1 MADQHETSRETGAE
15 DVGREDKGRDETGR
29 GEVGTWIS
37 SFSIRYPVT
46 VCMLLISFLLM
57 GAVSLT
63 KIPLVLLPSINAPFV
78 VVVAPYPNATPEQVQ
93 EEITRPL
100 EEVLATL
107 PNVKRLTS
115 RSSADQAEVVMEFG
129 LGEDIDVMRAEVRE
143 KVDQIRDEL
152 PGDLRDVL
160 VLNFNTN
167 DIPIIEGRIA
177 SGRDLRGQYE
187 LLDVKIK
194 RPLERIPGVGEVNI
208 DGVARQRIDIDLR
221 LDDIKKYGVDI
232 GSVFNKLDGTN
243 FNVSLGRV
251 EDGGVRYGV
260 ISDGSVSSLDEL
272 RNFPVNER
280 GLLLEDIADI
290 DLVNPGT
297 SYGRHLNGEFAI
309 GLAIR
314 KASDANTVETVRR
327 IQEAIEEINRD
338 PALQGIEVLVWHD
351 AGAEITESL
360 QGLLNAGTLGAVLA
374 VFVLFIFLRKLG
386 ATIAIGLCIPF
397 SIVSAVG
404 FLYLLGSSLNVLSMM
419 GLMLS
424 TGMLVDNAVVVLES
438 IYSNLEK
445 GMQRVKASIT
455 GTQGVVRAVVAST
468 LTSIIIFV
476 PLVFGRETIF
486 TLFLSH
492 AGIAI
497 MITLLCSLF
506 VSMTLIPLGLAR
518 FFRLRLSSASS
529 SQEKAVR
536 RGWINAVR
544 DRYADFL
551 RWTLRH
557 PVWTVVAILVILIS
571 TGFPQS
577 QLKDSSVDAI
587 DMQDLMVE
595 YEFSENY
602 HYEKIESDYVE
613 PVEAFLMANRDKFGI
628 ENVYSWYANNAANTR
643 IFFDEDKVAQDEVE
657 NLREAIGEGLPVI
670 PGADIRLGQQ
680 EGAENRQFLSVSVYG
695 ENGRRLRE
703 LVMDAKRRL
712 ELKEEFAEIYTGVD
726 ESRQEVQL
734 VLDRTKAREFGVSP
748 ESVAGILSIVIR
760 GRQLRSFR
768 SEQGEV
774 EVWVSLQPTDREDLE
789 DLLSIVVGGGP
800 QGEEIRLAQIAD
812 LTIVKT
818 PGSIRRE
825 NRRTFANMWIN
836 YTGGDTEAGKA
847 SIRETL
853 ESITFPEGYS
863 WSFGFQTIEQENQ
876 ELEFLFNF
884 LLALF
889 MVYLVMASL
898 FESFAHP
905 FAIMLSLLFAWP
917 GVTWFLYLT
926 GTPFNLM
933 AMLGALILI
942 GIVVNN
948 GIVLIDHVNTR
959 RREGLPRSEAIV
971 EGCRERFR
979 PILMTAATTIVGMI
993 PLALGTT
1000 GVFGLRYFPMAR
1012 TVIGGLAA
1020 STVLSL
1026 VVLPTAYWL
1035 VDELALWTRQAW
1047 FAARSKAAPQPVEG
1061 APAAPGTPAAA
1072 S

>member
-1 MADQHETSRETGAE
+1 MSKFSSKDENKE
-15 DVGREDKGRDETGR
+15 GRT
-29 GEVGTWIS
+29 GTWIS
-37 SFSIRYPVT
+37 SFSIRFPVT
-46 VCMLLISFLLM
+46 VCMLLISFLVL
-57 GAVSLT
+57 GAVSVS
-63 KIPLVLLPSINAPFV
+63 KIPLVLLPSINAPFI

-100 EEVLATL
+100 EEVLATI
-107 PNVKRLTS
+107 PNVRRITS
-115 RSSADQAEVVMEFG
+115 RSSADNAQIALEFT
-129 LGEDIDVMRAEVRE
+129 LGQDIDVMRAEVRE
-143 KVDQIRDEL
+143 KVDQIRGEL
-152 PGDLRDVL
+152 PEDLRDVF
-160 VLNFNTN
+160 VQNFNTD

-194 RPLERIPGVGEVNI
+194 RPLERIPGVGDVSI

-221 LDDIKKYGVDI
+221 LDDVKKYGVDI
-232 GSVFNKLDGTN
+232 GALFDKLDGTN
-243 FNVSLGRV
+243 FNVSLGRI
-251 EDGGVRYGV
+251 EDAGVRYGV
-260 ISDGSVSSLDEL
+260 ITDGSVGSLEEL
-272 RNFPVNER
+272 RRFPVNER
-280 GLLLEDIADI
+280 GLLLEDIAEI
-290 DLVNPGT
+290 DLINPE
-297 SYGRHLNGEFAI
+297 SAYGRHLNGEFAI

-314 KASDANTVETVRR
+314 KASDANTVETVAR
-327 IQEAIEEINRD
+327 IQEAIKEINED

-360 QGLLNAGTLGAVLA
+360 HGLLNAGTVGAVLA
-374 VFVLFIFLRKLG
+374 IIVLFLFLRKLG
-386 ATIAIGLCIPF
+386 ATLAIGLSIPF
-397 SIVSAVG
+397 SILSAVG
-404 FLYLLGSSLNVLSMM
+404 FLYLLGNSLNVLSMM

-445 GMQRVKASIT
+445 GMHRVQASIT

-506 VSMTLIPLGLAR
+506 VSLTLIPMGLAR
-518 FFRLRLSSASS
+518 FFRLRLSSEAESAR
-529 SQEKAVR
+529 KGAGKTWVDK
-536 RGWINAVR
+536 IR
-544 DRYADFL
+544 DRYAKLLD
-551 RWTLRH
+551 WTLRH
-557 PVWTVVAILVILIS
+557 PVWTVSAIIVILLA
-571 TGFPQS
+571 TFYPAS
-577 QLKDSSVDAI
+577 QLRDTSIDAQ
-587 DMQDLMVE
+587 DMRDLMVE

-602 HYEKIESDYVE
+602 HYQKIESDYVE
-613 PVEAFLMANRDKFGI
+613 PVERFLLGNRDKFGI
-628 ENVYSWYANNAANTR
+628 ENVYSFYTNNAANTR
-643 IFFDEDKVAQDEVE
+643 IYFDEDKVAQDEVADI
-657 NLREAIGEGLPVI
+657 RKSISEGLPVI

-695 ENGRRLRE
+695 ENPRRLRE
-703 LVMDAKRRL
+703 LVMEAKRGL
-712 ELKEEFAEIYTGVD
+712 SQKDEFAEIYTGVD
-726 ESRQEVQL
+726 EAEQEVQL
-734 VLDRTKAREFGVSP
+734 VLDRVKAREFGIFP

-760 GRQLRSFR
+760 GQQLRSFR

-774 EVWVSLQPTDREDLE
+774 EVWVSLQPTDREDLD

-800 QGEEIRLAQIAD
+800 DGEEIRLAQIAD
-812 LTIVKT
+812 LQIVKT

-825 NRRTFANMWIN
+825 NRRTFTSMFIN
-836 YTGGDTEAGKA
+836 YTGGDTEEGKS
-847 SIRETL
+847 SIRETF
-853 ESITFPEGYS
+853 ESISFPEGYS

-876 ELEFLFNF
+876 EAEFFFNL
-884 LLALF
+884 LLAVF

-898 FESFAHP
+898 FESFTHP
-905 FAIMLSLLFAWP
+905 LAIMISLLLAWP
-917 GVTWFLYLT
+917 GVVWFFYLT

-933 AMLGALILI
+933 AFLGSLILI

-948 GIVLIDHVNTR
+948 GIVLIDHVNNR
-959 RREGLPRSEAIV
+959 RREGLARREAII
-971 EGCRERFR
+971 EGCCERFR

-1020 STVLSL
+1020 STVLTL
-1026 VVLPTAYWL
+1026 IALPTVYRL
-1035 VDELALWTRQAW
+1035 LDILALWLREAW
-1047 FAARSKAAPQPVEG
+1047 FKSRTKPAPTSTTDP
-1061 APAAPGTPAAA
+1061 APAT
-1072 S
+1072 